1 MQSYWLHAHEANLRS
16 FFFYHLHL
24 TNGRTQA
31 LQSAQDY
38 EVEIGKKY
46 FNMSQ
51 LSALPSTSP
60 QGPVPKQNRIL
71 PASSTV
77 LTRPLLFTCGK
88 LLNLSELYLHL
99 PRGGSVGKNLTG
111 S

>member
-1 MQSYWLHAHEANLRS
+1 MQSSWLTKLTLSH
-16 FFFYHLHL
+16 FFYHLHL

-38 EVEIGKKY
+38 EVEIGGKY
-46 FNMSQ
+46 LNMSR
-51 LSALPSTSP
+51 LSAFHSTSP

-71 PASSTV
+71 PACSTV
-77 LTRPLLFTCGK
+77 LIQPLLVTCGK

-99 PRGGSVGKNLTG
+99 PRGGRMGKNLTG

>member
-1 MQSYWLHAHEANLRS
+1 MLTKLTLDHL
-16 FFFYHLHL
+16 FYHLHL

-38 EVEIGKKY
+38 ELETGGKY
-46 FNMSQ
+46 LNMRQ

-60 QGPVPKQNRIL
+60 QGPVPKQNCFL
-71 PASSTV
+71 PACSTM
-77 LTRPLLFTCGK
+77 LTQPLLLTCGK
-88 LLNLSELYLHL
+88 LLNFSELYLRL

>member
-1 MQSYWLHAHEANLRS
+1 MLTKLTLGH
-16 FFFYHLHL
+16 FFYHLHL
-24 TNGRTQA
+24 TNRRTQA

-38 EVEIGKKY
+38 EVEIGGKY
-46 FNMSQ
+46 LNMSR

-71 PASSTV
+71 PACSTM
-77 LTRPLLFTCGK
+77 LTQPPLVTCGK

-99 PRGGSVGKNLTG
+99 PRGGRMGKNLTG